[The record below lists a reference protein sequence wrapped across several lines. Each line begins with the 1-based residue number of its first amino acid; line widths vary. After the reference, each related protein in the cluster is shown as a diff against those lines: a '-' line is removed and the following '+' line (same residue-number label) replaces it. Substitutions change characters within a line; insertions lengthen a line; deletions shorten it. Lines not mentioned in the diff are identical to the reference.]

1 MSVFNNITLTGGAD
15 QGYVNIN
22 DIAAFKNKT
31 YALEDIPAQKTE
43 LKGVTVESISAE
55 ELEKRNRDRFEPSE
69 RDIFDPR
76 NTIQYQIN
84 EAAKKIRET
93 DYHGS
98 FYEYNPK
105 HIVSTLFDDY
115 GRKRYSVN
123 VDYED
128 GDTLL
133 GYLKGNCRNAIENI
147 GFNEDNIARIAADV
161 GKEIDEMHKN
171 GDFSDERY
179 EQLNS
184 EIENCTKF
192 WVDDL
197 NSCRASIR
205 DDKERAAAYNKY
217 GIEYKLQLR
226 KKTREERKLEFLKI
240 KQQIMKENPL
250 DFNEFFRKIN
260 RMRFNTAEKQ
270 EASAQN
276 DTE

>member
-1 MSVFNNITLTGGAD
+1 MSKLD
-15 QGYVNIN
+15 
-22 DIAAFKNKT
+22 NK
-31 YALEDIPAQKTE
+31 EE
-43 LKGVTVESISAE
+43 AE
-55 ELEKRNRDRFEPSE
+55 
-69 RDIFDPR
+69 
-76 NTIQYQIN
+76 
-84 EAAKKIRET
+84 
-93 DYHGS
+93 
-98 FYEYNPK
+98 
-105 HIVSTLFDDY
+105 
-115 GRKRYSVN
+115 
-123 VDYED
+123 
-128 GDTLL
+128 
-133 GYLKGNCRNAIENI
+133 
-147 GFNEDNIARIAADV
+147 EDNIAQIAADV